1 MTLTAIDGF
10 PYYLGLVN
18 TSSLRQL
25 FSEHSTFNFLEP
37 ITDQKADYRYAADK
51 WNIKQVI
58 GHIAD
63 HERIKS
69 YRAFL
74 FSRQMEVQLWGY
86 DQELLVNNS
95 NFDNLDFAL
104 LLQDFKNVRNATSSF
119 IDTLSKTQLSLVGH
133 VGQHEV
139 TLEEYLKSI
148 VGHEIHHIN
157 IIKEKYL

>member
-1 MTLTAIDGF
+1 MTLTAKDGF
-10 PYYLGLVN
+10 PYYFGLGN

-25 FSEHSTFNFLEP
+25 FSEQSTFIFLES
-37 ITDQKADYRYAADK
+37 ITDQKAIYRYAADK
-51 WNIKQVI
+51 WSIKQVV

-86 DQELLVNNS
+86 DQDLLVNNS
-95 NFDNLDFAL
+95 NFDNLDLGL
-104 LLQDFKNVRNATSSF
+104 LIQDFKNIRNATISF
-119 IDTLSKTQLSLVGH
+119 IDTLTKKQLSLVGH
-133 VGQHEV
+133 VGKHEV

-148 VGHEIHHIN
+148 IGHEIHHIKV
-157 IIKEKYL
+157 IKKKYL